1 MSTENWAAALDK
13 GDLASVIFEEE
24 LLAVQE
30 LMNGPVSG
38 IVQASE
44 HLYRGTDG
52 FPRDME
58 VAKKILYDTARDGA
72 PEAQFSFAIA
82 LLDRRFSILGQER
95 QYQLIQA
102 ERYLMMAVNQNHLPA
117 IHKLAEI
124 CENTTNWHNDVAAYA
139 LYRMAAREGAT
150 GFEKHLER
158 LRARNQLYLDSELER
173 IERWINDG
181 IGPAC
186 Y

>member
-1 MSTENWAAALDK
+1 MAAF
-13 GDLASVIFEEE
+13 GRIVPVEDLAVPFGMFGAD
-24 LLAVQE
+24 LAVAARAPDVFARFRRIIQ
-30 LMNGPVSG
+30 NVRRCRIQCSG
-38 IVQASE
+38 S
-44 HLYRGTDG
+44 L
-52 FPRDME
+52 
-58 VAKKILYDTARDGA
+58 
-72 PEAQFSFAIA
+72 S
-82 LLDRRFSILGQER
+82 
-95 QYQLIQA
+95 
-102 ERYLMMAVNQNHLPA
+102 RYLMMAVNQNHLPA